1 MERIILIAVLVFGAF
16 FVPSI
21 LRRVEIF
28 RLSRRVRDRNLVIG
42 LSIYLGGTE
51 GNYFN
56 DEACA
61 AFLEMEDHLR
71 SLGVKIGALHPR
83 AAIDL
88 RNEHFWLNRIADTNV
103 GRADLI
109 VVGDWRI
116 WGPMYGVGPVH
127 YSLHALLFRNN
138 GWEIR
143 QKKTMRLS
151 LSKIRPSWLTHRRLT
166 EQVLLVILRG
176 LASTLNRPALD
187 PGFRYDASE
196 WPYSEA
202 SSSNIV

>member
-1 MERIILIAVLVFGAF
+1 MERIILIVALVFGAF

-28 RLSRRVRDRNLVIG
+28 RLSRRVRGRNLVIG

-51 GNYFN
+51 GNHFN
-56 DEACA
+56 DEAAA
-61 AFLEMEDHLR
+61 AFQMMQNHLR

-83 AAIDL
+83 AAINL
-88 RNEHFWLNRIADTNV
+88 KNEHFWLNRIADTSI

-116 WGPMYGVGPVH
+116 WKPMDGVGPVH
-127 YSLHALLFRNN
+127 HSLYASLFLNN

-143 QKKTMRLS
+143 QKKSMELS
-151 LSKIRPSWLTHRRLT
+151 LSKIRPSWLTRKRLA
-166 EQVLLVILRG
+166 EQGLLVILRG
-176 LASTLNRPALD
+176 LADTLNGPAPN
-187 PGFRYDASE
+187 PGFYYDTSE

-202 SSSNIV
+202 PSA